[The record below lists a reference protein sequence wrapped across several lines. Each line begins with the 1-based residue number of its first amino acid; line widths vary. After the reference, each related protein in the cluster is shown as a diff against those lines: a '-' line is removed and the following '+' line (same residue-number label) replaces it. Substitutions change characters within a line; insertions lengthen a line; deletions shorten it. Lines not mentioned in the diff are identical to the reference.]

1 MTVAAHTGRIGAF
14 LVERCLPVYPVYLA
28 LWVVAVES
36 ITVIVGESPD
46 PWRPSWGT
54 ATKALALMAA
64 GAFMRMVDDQKDLD
78 YDMRHHPT
86 RPLVQGRITTSELR
100 VAMVPAAAAALAL
113 AAAVS
118 PWALALLA
126 AALVYSLVLWW
137 LETKVDVLRD
147 NAIVNLAAVCPAQ
160 FLATGFSM
168 TGYPGVGEAP
178 WWRLAAVPLVFTSA
192 LLHVEFARKITR
204 VAGAGGVVSDRH
216 SYSQLVGVTASAMIA
231 CGFGLFA
238 VFVEIL
244 VTMPW
249 SWAGRCWPIAWLPLA
264 TAALPL
270 VSAWS
275 FLHARVRDH
284 PRGLPTVFVIVFYL
298 SIVGQGLVS

>member
-1 MTVAAHTGRIGAF
+1 MTVSARTGRIGAF

-28 LWVVAVES
+28 LWVVAAES
-36 ITVIVGESPD
+36 ITVVVGGSTG

-100 VAMVPAAAAALAL
+100 RAMVPAAGAALAL

-118 PWALALLA
+118 PWAVALLA
-126 AALVYSLVLWW
+126 ATLAYSLVLWW
-137 LETKVDVLRD
+137 LETKVNMLRD
-147 NAIVNLAAVCPAQ
+147 NAIANLAAVCPAQ
-160 FLATGFSM
+160 FLVTGFSM
-168 TGYPGVGEAP
+168 TGCSGIGEAP

-204 VAGAGGVVSDRH
+204 VADAGGVVNDPH
-216 SYSQLVGVTASAMIA
+216 SYSELLGVTASALVA

-238 VFVEIL
+238 VFAEIL

-249 SWAGRCWPIAWLPLA
+249 SWAGYRWPIAWLPLA

-275 FLHARVRDH
+275 FLRARVGDH
-284 PRGLPTVFVIVFYL
+284 PRSLPAVFVIVFYL
-298 SIVGQGLVS
+298 SIVGQGLVH